1 MTDPVIRIVL
11 VDDHQMLRDGLRLL
25 LNSELNLRVVGEAAN
40 GSDGLSVIKA
50 TRPDLIILDLGLPD
64 MGGLAV
70 IEHIQALDFSV
81 RIIVLSMHTNPQL
94 VSQAMKSG
102 AEGYIP
108 KSSAH
113 TSLLD
118 AVQVVMRGEHYLHP
132 KAATALLT
140 ATHDESRYQ
149 QQLASLS
156 EREIEVVRMVALGYT
171 SREIGETLF
180 LSPKT
185 VDTYRQRAMEKLE
198 FERRADLVRFAIQ
211 TGLLDA
217 KRQDDLDPDM

>member
-1 MTDPVIRIVL
+1 
-11 VDDHQMLRDGLRLL
+11 
-25 LNSELNLRVVGEAAN
+25 
-40 GSDGLSVIKA
+40 
-50 TRPDLIILDLGLPD
+50 
-64 MGGLAV
+64 
-70 IEHIQALDFSV
+70 
-81 RIIVLSMHTNPQL
+81 
-94 VSQAMKSG
+94 
-102 AEGYIP
+102 
-108 KSSAH
+108 
-113 TSLLD
+113 LLD